1 MSERIVRTPPPH
13 HDRAGLAAAWFGL
26 LGGAIAWSVQLV
38 LGDAF
43 AEVGCEAGGFGG
55 ISIVLLAIT
64 GAAVIVAA
72 AALLVSLAHLRRLRR
87 AETSEPSATRARFM
101 ATSGAVAS
109 GIFLTLIVMGGVLPH
124 LFLATCEV

>member
-13 HDRAGLAAAWFGL
+13 RDRAGLAAAWFGL

-55 ISIVLLAIT
+55 ISM
-64 GAAVIVAA
+64 
-72 AALLVSLAHLRRLRR
+72 LVSLAHLRRLRR